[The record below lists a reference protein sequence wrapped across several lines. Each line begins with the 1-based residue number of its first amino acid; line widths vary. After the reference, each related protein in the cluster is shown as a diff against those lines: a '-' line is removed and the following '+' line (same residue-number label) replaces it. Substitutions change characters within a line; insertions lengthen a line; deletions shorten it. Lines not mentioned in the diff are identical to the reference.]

1 MLGSKDA
8 GATLAVSDL
17 EKARD
22 FYENTLGLT
31 AVQEDPG
38 GILYKSGNSL
48 VLVYPSEYAGTNK
61 ATAATWSAGDEF
73 DGIVQGLKAKGVTFE
88 HYDDLPE
95 TTREGDVHTMGG
107 ELKGVWFKDP
117 DGNILSLVNMAT

>member
-1 MLGSKDA
+1 MLGSKEA
-8 GATLAVSDL
+8 GATLAVSDV

-22 FYENTLGLT
+22 FYGNTLGLT

-38 GILYKSGNSL
+38 GILYKSGNSV

-61 ATAATWSAGDEF
+61 ATAATWAVGDDF
-73 DGIVQGLKAKGVTFE
+73 DAIVQGLKAKGVSFE

-95 TTREGDVHTMGG
+95 TTREGDVHTMG

-117 DGNILSLVNMAT
+117 DGNILSVVDMSM